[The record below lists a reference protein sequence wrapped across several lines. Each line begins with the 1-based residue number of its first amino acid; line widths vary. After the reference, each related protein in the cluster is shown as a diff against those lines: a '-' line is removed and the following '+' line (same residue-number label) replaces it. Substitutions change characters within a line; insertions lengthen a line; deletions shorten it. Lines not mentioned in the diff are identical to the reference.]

1 MAENKGMLIV
11 DMLESC
17 SKCKFM
23 YEFYGVK
30 KRQLLNILENGGK
43 AIISVETL
51 TTKRKD
57 CCPLVPY
64 VTGWTDYSRNITDKN
79 IFELSDIEL
88 TRYILDILWA
98 YSDSKEYRVEDTLR
112 LIGSNLMT
120 VANTRA
126 LTNLKGEVKTYETD

>member
-1 MAENKGMLIV
+1 MAENKGKLIV
-11 DMLESC
+11 DMPESC

-23 YEFYGVK
+23 YE
-30 KRQLLNILENGGK
+30 L
-43 AIISVETL
+43 L

-88 TRYILDILWA
+88 TRYILNILWA

-126 LTNLKGEVKTYETD
+126 LTNLKGEVKRYETD

>member
-1 MAENKGMLIV
+1 MAENKGMLIM
-11 DMLESC
+11 DMPDSC

-30 KRQLLNILENGGK
+30 KCQLLNILENGGK
-43 AIISVETL
+43 AIIPVKTL
-51 TTKRKD
+51 TVKRKD

-64 VTGWTDYSRNITDKN
+64 ATDWTDYSRIITDKN

-88 TRYILDILWA
+88 TRCILAILWA
-98 YSDSKEYRVEDTLR
+98 YSDSKKCRVEDTLI

-120 VANTRA
+120 IANTGA
-126 LTNLKGEVKTYETD
+126 LLNQNESEETE